1 MSLNLDFSFY
11 YILFCL
17 IIALFFSYFLY
28 RNEKNIFRKTYII
41 FIFFTFFKCFL
52 ICLLLSNPILNTVAK
67 SFEKPIVI
75 VAQDVSKSISED
87 VFDDLK
93 ALENYDKDF
102 DVRLFLFQT
111 WSI

>member
-28 RNEKNIFRKTYII
+28 RNEKKIFSEKLILILSILR
-41 FIFFTFFKCFL
+41 FLSVFL

-93 ALENYDKDF
+93 ALENYDSTTQG
-102 DVRLFLFQT
+102 VIEVVVGRL
-111 WSI
+111 